1 MSTPSLKIGLW
12 QGSGVNGN
20 VSANLDDIER
30 RTEEAAQRGINLL
43 VFPECYLTGYMSN
56 RVAEIAALVTETVIS
71 HLEQISRHY
80 NVALV
85 IGSYEQINDGVANVA
100 FVIDP
105 ESGRITTYQKR
116 MLFGS
121 WEKAEFQRG
130 TSPQCFSL
138 NNVKIG
144 VLICFDV
151 EFPERVRE
159 LAQLG
164 VEVIVVPTALMEP
177 YDKIAKHL
185 ILTRALE
192 NQLFVAYVNRI
203 GREDTIEYLGQSI
216 IAAPDGDTLAQLGE
230 TEEALLDA
238 DIDISK
244 IAEAREEF
252 SYLDEQS
259 KITEFSDKF

>member
-20 VSANLDDIER
+20 VNANLDDIER
-30 RTEEAAQRGINLL
+30 RAEEAAQRGINLL

-56 RVAEIAALVTETVIS
+56 RVVEIATLVTETVIS
-71 HLEQISRHY
+71 RLEQISRHY

-85 IGSYEQINDGVANVA
+85 IGSYKQINDGVANVA

-105 ESGRITTYQKR
+105 ESGHIATYQKR

-130 TSPQCFSL
+130 ASPQCFSL

-164 VEVIVVPTALMEP
+164 AEVVVVPTALMEP

-252 SYLDEQS
+252 SYLEEQS
-259 KITEFSDKF
+259 KTTEISDKL